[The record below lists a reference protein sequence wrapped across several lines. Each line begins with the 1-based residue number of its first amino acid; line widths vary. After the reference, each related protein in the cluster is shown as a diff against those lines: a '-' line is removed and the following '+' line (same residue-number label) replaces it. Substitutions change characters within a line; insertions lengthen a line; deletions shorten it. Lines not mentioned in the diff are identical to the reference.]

1 MSNLV
6 FPARSGCCRRL
17 AVVLYGARIRPRETP
32 GDTRP
37 GHDLDSDVTY
47 VVSMMQWIGH
57 SQNVIGSTETLE
69 RARHASRCAHAHMQV
84 QYGVG
89 TKGTT
94 HAVQPPRGRSQ
105 TMRPPVIVVVVV
117 DRRREAR
124 RARSQ
129 VI

>member
-1 MSNLV
+1 MT
-6 FPARSGCCRRL
+6 GQ
-17 AVVLYGARIRPRETP
+17 
-32 GDTRP
+32 
-37 GHDLDSDVTY
+37 DVTY
-47 VVSMMQWIGH
+47 VVSMQWIGH
-57 SQNVIGSTETLE
+57 SQNRNRLNPETLE